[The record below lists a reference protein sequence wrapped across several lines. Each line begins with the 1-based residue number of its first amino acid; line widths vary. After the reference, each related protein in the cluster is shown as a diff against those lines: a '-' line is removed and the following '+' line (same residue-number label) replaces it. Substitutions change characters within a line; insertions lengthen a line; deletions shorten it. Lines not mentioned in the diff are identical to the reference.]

1 MKTYFI
7 KCQNPPHH
15 EVPEIVAH
23 ATPGNHEWPPAMAA
37 STDQSQHQRQA
48 LNNTNQSK
56 LITHCL

>member
-7 KCQNPPHH
+7 KCQNPPHP

-37 STDQSQHQRQA
+37 STDQTQHQRQA
-48 LNNTNQSK
+48 LTTPINHNS
-56 LITHCL
+56 